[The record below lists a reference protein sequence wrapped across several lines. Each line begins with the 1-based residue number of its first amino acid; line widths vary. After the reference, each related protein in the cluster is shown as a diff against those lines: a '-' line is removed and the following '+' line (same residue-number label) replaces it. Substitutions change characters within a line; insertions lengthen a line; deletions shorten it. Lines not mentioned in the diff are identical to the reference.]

1 MRVAAIDIGT
11 NSIVF
16 LVADAA
22 PGRGLVAVHD
32 VCEIA
37 RLGEGVDRTKEL
49 QPAAIERA
57 LGVLAACVRRAREL
71 GAERIGAVG
80 TQALREVRNGH
91 AFLGP
96 ARDLLGVDVE
106 VIDGEREARLSWR
119 SALTAFPF
127 PATPGGRRT
136 VLDIGGGSTEL
147 LVGPAPG
154 ATSEPERLVSVA
166 IGSVRLTERLVR
178 HDPPTPEERAALV
191 ATIDEALGQAPAPEG
206 ELIGIAGTV
215 TTLCAIHLGLREL
228 DGARVHGV
236 RLGRE
241 DVDRVVERLGRLSVA
256 ERCQLAGLDPRRA
269 DVIFAGGLI
278 LSRVLARAA
287 TAAVI
292 VSDRGIRW
300 GLAEELAARV

>member
-1 MRVAAIDIGT
+1 MRVATIDIGT

-16 LVADAA
+16 LVADTAA
-22 PGRGLVAVHD
+22 DGPGLVAVHD
-32 VCEIA
+32 VCEIV

-57 LGVLAACVRRAREL
+57 LGVLAVCVRRAREL

-80 TQALREVRNGH
+80 TQALREVRNRD

-106 VIDGEREARLSWR
+106 VIDGDREARLSWR
-119 SALTAFPF
+119 SALTAFPL
-127 PATPGGRRT
+127 PPGGRRT

-147 LVGPAPG
+147 LVGPLSG
-154 ATSEPERLVSVA
+154 ETNEPERLVSVA

-191 ATIDEALGQAPAPEG
+191 ATIDETLGRAPAPEG

-236 RLGRE
+236 RLGRG
-241 DVDRVVERLGRLSVA
+241 DVERAVERLGRLSVA

-278 LSRVLARAA
+278 LARVLARAA
-287 TAAVI
+287 TDAVI

-300 GLAEELAARV
+300 GLAEELAARP